1 MRFWD
6 SSAIVPLLAQQPAT
20 TQIERWLDQDGQLV
34 VWTFSETEIRSAL
47 WRLLRERLLDE
58 EQTLACERLSEK
70 LLLSAHV
77 IHHVEEVKKH
87 ARRLLRV
94 HPLRAADALQLGA
107 AITWADGS
115 NEAKVFHAFDLK
127 LRDAARREGFSVD

>member
-6 SSAIVPLLAQQPAT
+6 SSAVVPLLAQQPAT
-20 TQIERWLDQDGQLV
+20 TQSEQWLEQDGQLV
-34 VWTFSETEIRSAL
+34 VWMFSETEIRSAL
-47 WRLLRERLLDE
+47 WRLFRERALDE
-58 EQTLACERLSEK
+58 DQTLACERLSET
-70 LLLSAHV
+70 LLRSAHIV
-77 IHHVEEVKKH
+77 HHVEEVKKH

-107 AITWADGS
+107 ALTWADS
-115 NEAKVFHAFDLK
+115 HNEAKFFHSFDVR

>member
-20 TQIERWLDQDGQLV
+20 TQSERWLDQDGQLV